1 MESQAIEPISLILA
15 ALAAGA
21 AAAAKDTAAT
31 AVKDDYEG
39 LKALIKKKF
48 AEQGKADSSTILDKY
63 EQKPEKTKALLE
75 DELEE
80 AGLKELKEDDEIIK
94 AAQEV
99 MKKEDP
105 EGAKEGKYNINI
117 SGGVQNVV
125 GSNRGTASQTVTY
138 NPKSS

>member
-1 MESQAIEPISLILA
+1 LESQAIEPISLILA

-31 AVKDDYEG
+31 ADYEG

-99 MKKEDP
+99 MKKEEP
-105 EGAKEGKYNINI
+105 EGTKEGKYNINI

>member
-1 MESQAIEPISLILA
+1 MEPISLILA

-21 AAAAKDTAAT
+21 VAAAKDTAGT
-31 AVKDDYEG
+31 AVKDTYEG

-75 DELEE
+75 DELVE

-94 AAQEV
+94 IAQEV

-105 EGAKEGKYNINI
+105 EGAKEGKYNLNI

-125 GSNRGTASQTVTY
+125 GQNIGTATQTVTY
-138 NPKSS
+138 NPKGS